1 VAVTDD
7 DVTLG
12 EVFRSVKELKVSV
25 KELTDKL
32 ANQPADRQRIGELEK
47 RMDSL
52 VNRTWLVVL
61 ALAGVAATTVVG
73 LFVKGS

>member
-1 VAVTDD
+1 MTDD

-12 EVFRSVKELKVSV
+12 EVYRSVKELKVSV

-61 ALAGVAATTVVG
+61 ALAGLAVTTVAS